1 MKINEI
7 KRIYE
12 AAPKTFTPT
21 HYGGAF
27 GANPLMLH
35 SDGKLYFRAQGQI
48 QPWQGNPTGTGLL
61 GKFNPAT
68 VKGRIVNG
76 QRVPY
81 RPGENFS
88 NDPTA
93 RPGGG
98 TQASTWQDPDAQPT
112 QAARPVTGASYDQGL
127 LRRGSRGA
135 GVKELQAKLGMP
147 KSEQDGIFGPKTEAA
162 VKKLQQSQGI
172 KVDGIVG
179 PETRGAIAKL
189 QAPEDPSA
197 PEQTPPTRTEPE
209 TKEPETKEPET
220 KEPETTTDTST
231 DTTTD
236 TSTDTSANDNQSA
249 ADDAQNQNDA
259 DFSDPEETPTTQRSA
274 RDIWNIIKSKR
285 DALPQGPERV
295 RLSNLMN
302 QINVSTTTPEAAE
315 EILAQA
321 EEISPTE
328 PGDETPT
335 EPETQ
340 IASGPV
346 SPEGITSRLSPEA
359 KAEFEEAVQEE
370 GSLIAAL
377 AYFKKRAN
385 NALRYQRET
394 PHELFGVTTK
404 TAGFGLRDVPD
415 KGVIDISSVP
425 GVWPPVIPGWRNAA
439 NAAEKQ
445 QLKTDFYSELLGRV
459 KYKTI
464 DDIEESRI
472 LQLAGVDMKKK
483 LEEASISI
491 NGADSAEVAEI
502 LRMMQLAGA
511 EGAKVVGPDDIN
523 PGPKPCPICGKVHGP
538 MPKPGGC
545 GSKPEP
551 GMGDMI
557 RMISSEEEELD
568 EWENNAPG
576 HEGDEEYMT
585 STDAG
590 YPAGN
595 DMHKKKKS
603 YPATAGGDNPMN
615 TESLE
620 SELKSRLTQALAE
633 KKEKDKGGPEDHGR
647 RPDSPDLDGDGN
659 TDEPIGDAA
668 EDAKKGKKSKGIQA
682 MIDAGNKKADAET
695 KEAHKLGKFRKR
707 HKKIDRFR

>member
-359 KAEFEEAVQEE
+359 KAEFEEELDNNNNDLVKT
-370 GSLIAAL
+370 L
-377 AYFKKRAN
+377 AFFKERAD
-385 NALRYQRET
+385 AMLRSRRNT
-394 PHELFGVTTK
+394 PQELFGVTTK
-404 TAGFGLRDVPD
+404 TAGFGLRDVPG
-415 KGVIDISSVP
+415 KGIIDISTVP
-425 GVWPPVIPGWRNAA
+425 SLRQVSPKGAA
-439 NAAEKQ
+439 NADEVR
-445 QLKTDFYSELLGRV
+445 TRLLSRV
-459 KYKTI
+459 RYKTI
-464 DDIEESRI
+464 DDMEESRI

-483 LEEASISI
+483 LDEASINI
-491 NGADSAEVAEI
+491 NGADASEVAEI

-511 EGAKVVGPDDIN
+511 DGAKVVEPDDIN

-538 MPKPGGC
+538 SQPMGGC
-545 GSKPEP
+545 GSKPKEP

-557 RMISSEEEELD
+557 RLMSPEESVAEENED
-568 EWENNAPG
+568 GGFEDATTEP
-576 HEGDEEYMT
+576 DEEMT
-585 STDAG
+585 TYTNDMSASI
-590 YPAGN
+590 PAGN
-595 DMHKKKKS
+595 DLHKEKGS

-615 TESLE
+615 TEEAELE
-620 SELKSRLTQALAE
+620 ETIKSQLLAALAQR
-633 KKEKDKGGPEDHGR
+633 KK
-647 RPDSPDLDGDGN
+647 
-659 TDEPIGDAA
+659 
-668 EDAKKGKKSKGIQA
+668 
-682 MIDAGNKKADAET
+682 
-695 KEAHKLGKFRKR
+695 
-707 HKKIDRFR
+707 